1 MRFERILENGRLWA
15 VVYDDDKVNI
25 LEKVFTQW
33 NDYEWLREFF
43 TRYVDDLSSYFHI
56 TNIDR
61 AVFDTVDDA
70 NELECLILDI
80 DPDANLDEFF
90 RPLENA
96 RVSEVLL
103 GREKVKGVYNTHASW
118 LRLYAIR
125 LESGR
130 YIITGGAIK
139 LTATMQEREH
149 TLKELSNLN
158 QVRDF
163 LLSIGVFDYDG
174 FDDYNKEGN

>member
-15 VVYDDDKVNI
+15 VMYDGDSVNI
-25 LEKVFTQW
+25 LERVFSQW
-33 NDYEWLREFF
+33 NDYEWLRTFF
-43 TRYVDDLSSYFHI
+43 IKHMDDLSSYFHI
-56 TNIDR
+56 TDIDR

-80 DPDANLDEFF
+80 DPNVNLDELF
-90 RPLENA
+90 RPLENT
-96 RVSEVLL
+96 RLSEVLL
-103 GREKVKGVYNTHASW
+103 GREKAKGQFHSHASW

-130 YIITGGAIK
+130 YVITGGAIK

-149 TLKELSNLN
+149 TLEELNRLN
-158 QVRDF
+158 KVRNHLISLGIF
-163 LLSIGVFDYDG
+163 EYNG
-174 FDDYNKEGN
+174 FEDYNNESN